1 MERERV
7 TISIKKS
14 VLGKVDRVI
23 DGTSIRNRSHAI
35 ESLVLK
41 GLGTSDTQTAII
53 LMGGDDALKS
63 IPNVEK
69 ALIELK
75 ELGFKTINIATGFLG
90 DKVMEKLGDG
100 SKFSLDFVYNNKGEG
115 SGGAL
120 ALLKKELKNTFIVI
134 NHNQFSDFKIN
145 DLLNFHKQHHFI
157 ATIATDSLKTLQGI
171 YIFEPEMTNHLPKG
185 FSMLEDDILPKLI
198 KDGKAVV
205 CPII

>member
-100 SKFSLDFVYNNKGEG
+100 SKFGLDFVYNNKGEG

>member
-14 VLGKVDRVI
+14 VLDKVDRVI

-35 ESLVLK
+35 ESLILK
-41 GLGTSDTQTAII
+41 GLGAADTKVAVV

-69 ALIELK
+69 ALSNLK
-75 ELGFKTINIATGFLG
+75 EIGLDTINIATGFLG
-90 DKVMEKLGDG
+90 DKIKDKLGDG
-100 SKFSLDFVYNNKGEG
+100 AKYGLKFIYNDKGEG

-120 ALLKKELKNTFIVI
+120 AVLKKELKSTFIVI
-134 NHNQFSDFKIN
+134 NHHKFSDFKMN
-145 DLLNFHKQHHFI
+145 SLLDFHKKHKFT
-157 ATIATDSLKTLQGI
+157 ATIATDDIDSLLGI
-171 YIFEPEMTNHLPKG
+171 YIFEPEIINYLPKG
-185 FSMLEDDILPKLI
+185 FSMLEDDVLPKLI
-198 KDGKAVV
+198 KDGKAAV